1 MMREFNFVSTP
12 IVDIVNDIIIDSVI
26 KNASD
31 IHFDPAEKYLKIRI
45 RIDGDLRDYAMVDN
59 KYKRNLTTRIKLLAG
74 MNITESRLPQDGA
87 IKSVIQG
94 KDLDLRVSALP
105 TSFGEKI
112 VIRILDY
119 SMSLQG
125 LETLGFTDENYNI
138 IQEMVSSP
146 NGIILITGAT
156 GSGKSTTVYSMLQ
169 KLNREETNIITVEDP
184 VEMSIEGLNQ
194 VQVNSEIGLDFAAVL
209 RSILRQDPNVIL
221 IGEIRDSETA
231 KIAVRA
237 SITGHLVLSTLHT
250 NSSLTTI
257 ERLIDMNVERYLL
270 SSSLKGI
277 VSQTLAKKLCPS
289 CRVQRKANDTEKAIF
304 KKVLGQDVEYI
315 YEAGRC
321 DNCHNGY
328 TGRIALQ
335 EVLLIND
342 AIREAINQNID
353 REELRRLI
361 YSKGV
366 KTLLQDGLI
375 KVLAGITDLK
385 EVFRLVDYDESD
397 ILFSNNRDVDY
408 AKVND
413 GSMHVQDKD
422 ASDVSDSIN
431 TDSSDGNINNLNNYI
446 NSNNVISNDVNNN
459 YASNVVT
466 TNNEVSATNG
476 GSVINNVDV
485 NSGASNNIVNSNGY
499 SSTSD
504 NVVTNSE
511 VPNNS
516 YANVSDNVVT
526 TNNASVINNVDSN
539 GGASNNIVNSNSYA
553 NASDNIVTPN
563 NDVNANMN
571 NNVNSVIDIN
581 PVNNMS
587 SANVNDN
594 VSQSNGTISIPNTS
608 TNANVG
614 STNLENNVN
623 PSPVNSNAGTSE
635 QDNNIFNAKGNL
647 FDDNVFNNLRID
659 NSQANN
665 QGTTVNTSNFYSSDY
680 TNDLL
685 NRINNGMKDA

>member
-31 IHFDPAEKYLKIRI
+31 IHLDPAEKYLKIRI

-169 KLNREETNIITVEDP
+169 KLNREEINIITVEDP

-431 TDSSDGNINNLNNYI
+431 TVSSGGNNNLNNYV

-459 YASNVVT
+459 AYASNVVT
-466 TNNEVSATNG
+466 TNND
-476 GSVINNVDV
+476 SVIKNVD
-485 NSGASNNIVNSNGY
+485 ANNE
-499 SSTSD
+499 T
-504 NVVTNSE
+504 
-511 VPNNS
+511 PNNS
-516 YANVSDNVVT
+516 YSD
-526 TNNASVINNVDSN
+526 TNNNVIATNNDSAINNVDSN
-539 GGASNNIVNSNSYA
+539 GGASNTIVNSNSYA

-594 VSQSNGTISIPNTS
+594 VSQSNGTINIPNTS

-614 STNLENNVN
+614 STNLENNIS
-623 PSPVNSNAGTSE
+623 PSQVNSNAGTSE

>member
-31 IHFDPAEKYLKIRI
+31 IHLDPAEKYLKIRI
-45 RIDGDLRDYAMVDN
+45 RIDGDLRDYAIVDN

-169 KLNREETNIITVEDP
+169 KLNREEINIITVEDP

-385 EVFRLVDYDESD
+385 EVFKLVDYDESD

-431 TDSSDGNINNLNNYI
+431 TVSSGGNNNLNNYV

-459 YASNVVT
+459 AYASNVVT
-466 TNNEVSATNG
+466 TNNDSVIKNVDANNETPNNSYSDTNNNVIATNND
-476 GSVINNVDV
+476 SAINNVDV
-485 NSGASNNIVNSNGY
+485 NSGASNNIVNSNIY
-499 SSTSD
+499 SS
-504 NVVTNSE
+504 
-511 VPNNS
+511 
-516 YANVSDNVVT
+516 
-526 TNNASVINNVDSN
+526 
-539 GGASNNIVNSNSYA
+539 
-553 NASDNIVTPN
+553 ASDNIVTPN
-563 NDVNANMN
+563 NDVSANMN

-581 PVNNMS
+581 PTNNMS
-587 SANVNDN
+587 STNVNDN
-594 VSQSNGTISIPNTS
+594 ISQSNGTISIPNTS

-614 STNLENNVN
+614 STNLENNVS
-623 PSPVNSNAGTSE
+623 PSPVNSNVGTSE
-635 QDNNIFNAKGNL
+635 QDNNNIFNAKGNL

-659 NSQANN
+659 NNQANN